1 MARYLYNKNQRFGIS
16 LLLETQ
22 AIAAIAWRGGLT
34 GSRHKLY
41 MAAQVNIDNAS
52 YKTERHGHTHMGSA
66 EVRTPLIE
74 LLDAR
79 LAAMEAK
86 SEARHK
92 ELEKKLGDSRDF
104 NEFLKYMRDELF
116 GILSRGIDR
125 SK

>member
-1 MARYLYNKNQRFGIS
+1 MVVV
-16 LLLETQ
+16 
-22 AIAAIAWRGGLT
+22 
-34 GSRHKLY
+34 
-41 MAAQVNIDNAS
+41 M
-52 YKTERHGHTHMGSA
+52 HMGSA

>member
-1 MARYLYNKNQRFGIS
+1 
-16 LLLETQ
+16 
-22 AIAAIAWRGGLT
+22 
-34 GSRHKLY
+34 
-41 MAAQVNIDNAS
+41 
-52 YKTERHGHTHMGSA
+52 MGSDNA

-104 NEFLKYMRDELF
+104 NEFLKYMHDELF